1 MNIVIIIN
9 VTFNANFHSFI
20 RINAIW
26 KNWFLN
32 EIFPLAQFNS
42 RISAILLVV
51 GVRCVCG
58 AAGWAGWLPGPTT
71 PARIAAAL

>member
-9 VTFNANFHSFI
+9 VTFNAYFHSFI